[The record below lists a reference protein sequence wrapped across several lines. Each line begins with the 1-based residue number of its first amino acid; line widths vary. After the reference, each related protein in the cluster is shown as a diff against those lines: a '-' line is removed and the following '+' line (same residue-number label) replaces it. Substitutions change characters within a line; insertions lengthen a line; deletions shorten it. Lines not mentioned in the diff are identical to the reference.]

1 MLRQAGNSLLWGSSL
16 AWLWVEVLWGFWSTF
31 QAFGEKNH
39 LAPQHDTHVGEAL
52 KGCLRSAAPGKKLQN
67 AWCIQSV
74 TNLPELTFKSWYNT
88 QTGASCFLNKS
99 CHGPPIGPQPKPSG
113 CWRLYYQKSF
123 RPSALL
129 ECQFRCMLN
138 SVVWSQNP
146 VFLLLTAETL
156 IQAKP
161 FTGKL
166 NCSMQA
172 KTFCFRQSHKSCQ
185 AEGCNC
191 CTRLSSL
198 MDDNS

>member
-1 MLRQAGNSLLWGSSL
+1 MFWGR
-16 AWLWVEVLWGFWSTF
+16 STF
-31 QAFGEKNH
+31 QAFGEKVAATLHKNH
-39 LAPQHDTHVGEAL
+39 LAPQHDTHDVGEAL
-52 KGCLRSAAPGKKLQN
+52 KGCLRSESAPGKKLQN
-67 AWCIQSV
+67 AWCTQGV
-74 TNLPELTFKSWYNT
+74 TNLHELTFKSWYNT

-113 CWRLYYQKSF
+113 CWRLYYQKSL

-129 ECQFRCMLN
+129 ECQFGCMLN

-166 NCSMQA
+166 NFSMQA

-185 AEGCNC
+185 AQGCNC